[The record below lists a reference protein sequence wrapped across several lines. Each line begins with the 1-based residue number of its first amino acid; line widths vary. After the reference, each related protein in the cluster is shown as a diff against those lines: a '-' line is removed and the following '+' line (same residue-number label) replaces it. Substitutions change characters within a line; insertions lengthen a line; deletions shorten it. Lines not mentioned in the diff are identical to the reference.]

1 MNLEKRATVNEE
13 SRDLGVDDFELPLLI
28 TGKVVE
34 MTTGGMNMLGHAGD
48 CDFLGHLPPAASY
61 QLVELDLSTSQ
72 PSVSEEARAKF
83 AKQLNTREKARA
95 NKAAKEKKYND
106 RVEKQNTKK
115 FDLIK
120 EQVLGDS
127 GFVRRPS

>member
-1 MNLEKRATVNEE
+1 MERHATENEE
-13 SRDLGVDDFELPLLI
+13 LKDSDTRDEFELPLII
-28 TGKVVE
+28 TGKVLE

-72 PSVSEEARAKF
+72 PAISEQARTKF
-83 AKQLNTREKARA
+83 AKQLTARERARA

-106 RVEKQNTKK
+106 RVEKQNSMK